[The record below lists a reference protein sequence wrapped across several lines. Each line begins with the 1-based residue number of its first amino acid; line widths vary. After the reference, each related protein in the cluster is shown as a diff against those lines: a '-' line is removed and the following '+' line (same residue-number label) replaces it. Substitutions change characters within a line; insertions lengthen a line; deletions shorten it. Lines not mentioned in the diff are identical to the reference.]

1 MRRTFRSSTCV
12 AAFVP
17 TVALALSACG
27 PAPDAEVVVSDVE
40 RRVVT
45 VADTPSVDDVVA
57 ATQSLGLT
65 MLDPTTGGGSV
76 EPCPPADYVAPVN
89 SVVSPASLAVALAM
103 VAEGA
108 EGHTAQ
114 ELDAALGAA
123 GTERTDAYNALIAAV
138 GEYDGDPGV
147 AQDDDL
153 PERPVLHLADQ
164 VVLDDG
170 FTPKQNYLDALA
182 AAFGAGVQRADL
194 STRDSKALLDAWV
207 QEHSGGLIK
216 ESAIKPNPDLR
227 LVLQNAV
234 VLVAGWQTPMGD
246 PHDAPFRLPDGTQV
260 RAEAVGA
267 VLRVARAEHDGWT
280 AVRLP
285 YTEGFH
291 ADVVLP
297 PEGTDPVPSGA
308 VATALDAALTAA
320 EPMSVQVTMPTLDI
334 ETGAVDL
341 HPAISAVG
349 LCGLF
354 TDPDLAGISDD
365 TDLVLAQAA
374 QQAVLK
380 VDGDGTVAA
389 AVTEFGAEAT
399 SAGPVVD
406 AMFIVDRPYGLR
418 IAHSST
424 GWPLFLASISDPRH

>member
-12 AAFVP
+12 AAVVP

-27 PAPDAEVVVSDVE
+27 SAPDAEVVASDVE
-40 RRVVT
+40 RHVVT
-45 VADTPSVDDVVA
+45 VADAPSVDNVVA
-57 ATQSLGLT
+57 ATQRLGLT
-65 MLDPTTGGGSV
+65 MLDPTTGAGAIDT
-76 EPCPPADYVAPVN
+76 CPADYVAPVN

-103 VAEGA
+103 LAEGA

-123 GTERTDAYNALIAAV
+123 GAERTDAYNALIAAV

-147 AQDDDL
+147 AQDDEL

-164 VVLDDG
+164 VVLDDE
-170 FTPKQNYLDALA
+170 FTPKQDYLDALA
-182 AAFGAGVQRADL
+182 AAFGAGVQKADL
-194 STRDSKALLDAWV
+194 GTQDGKAVLDAWV
-207 QEHSGGLIK
+207 QEHSGGLID
-216 ESAIKPNPDLR
+216 ESAIQPDPDLR

-260 RAEAVGA
+260 RAEAVGE
-267 VLRVARAEHDGWT
+267 VLHVARAEHDGWT

-291 ADVVLP
+291 ADVILP
-297 PEGTDPVPSGA
+297 PEGTEPVPDDA

-334 ETGAVDL
+334 ETGPVDL
-341 HPAISAVG
+341 CPALTATG
-349 LCGLF
+349 LGNLF
-354 TDPDLAGISDD
+354 VEPDLSGISSEM
-365 TDLVLAQAA
+365 DLAVQQAA

-389 AVTEFGAEAT
+389 AVSEVAVQES
-399 SAGPVVD
+399 SAAGSAD
-406 AMFIVDRPYGLR
+406 TRFIVDRPYGLR

>member
-1 MRRTFRSSTCV
+1 MRRSFRPPTRLAAVVPAAV
-12 AAFVP
+12 AS
-17 TVALALSACG
+17 ALAVSACG
-27 PAPDAEVVVSDVE
+27 PAPDAGLVVSDVG
-40 RRVVT
+40 RNGVT
-45 VADTPSVDDVVA
+45 VADTASVDDVVA
-57 ATQSLGLT
+57 ATQRLGLT
-65 MLDPTTGGGSV
+65 MLDPTTGGDTVGQCAPS
-76 EPCPPADYVAPVN
+76 DQVAPVN
-89 SVVSPASLAVALAM
+89 VVSPASLAVALAM
-103 VAEGA
+103 LAEGA

-114 ELDAALGAA
+114 ELDAALGAT

-170 FTPKQNYLDALA
+170 FAAKQDYLDALA
-182 AAFGAGVQRADL
+182 AAFGAGVQQADL
-194 STRDSKALLDAWV
+194 STQDGKAVLDAWV
-207 QEHSGGLIK
+207 QKHSGGLI
-216 ESAIKPNPDLR
+216 ERSAIEPDPDLR

-246 PHDAPFRLPDGTQV
+246 PFDAPFRLPDGTEVQ
-260 RAEAVGA
+260 AEAVGEG
-267 VLRVARAEHDGWT
+267 LHVARAEHDGWT

-291 ADVVLP
+291 ADVILP
-297 PEGTDPVPSGA
+297 PEGEDPVPDDA

-320 EPMSVQVTMPTLDI
+320 EPASVQVTMPTLDI
-334 ETGAVDL
+334 ATEPVDL
-341 HPAISAVG
+341 CPALSAAG
-349 LCGLF
+349 LGGLF
-354 TDPDLAGISDD
+354 TDPDLNGISDK
-365 TDLVLAQAA
+365 DLVIQQAA

-389 AVTEFGAEAT
+389 AVTEIGAAVT
-399 SAGPVVD
+399 SAEIAD
-406 AMFIVDRPYGLR
+406 DTFTVDRPYTLR
-418 IAHSST
+418 IAHAPT